1 VFFVVF
7 PYGWYPLMRHAG
19 KARIILADH
28 ERLVVS
34 YSVQDDTVYVLTPPG
49 GDPRAALPA
58 ARLVLHDDA
67 YQQLAS
73 YLGVT
78 PSWPVESGTQGGRS
92 AVAAAVPGPR
102 VAARRHDLPRSAE
115 TVLLP
120 LRI

>member
-1 VFFVVF
+1 
-7 PYGWYPLMRHAG
+7 MRHTG

-34 YSVQDDTVYVLTPPG
+34 YSVQDHTVYVLTPPG

-73 YLGVT
+73 YLGVA
-78 PSWPVESGTQGGRS
+78 PRGPVESGTKGGRS
-92 AVAAAVPGPR
+92 AVPGTRAAA
-102 VAARRHDLPRSAE
+102 ARHDLPSPAE
-115 TVLLP
+115 TLL
-120 LRI
+120 

>member
-1 VFFVVF
+1 
-7 PYGWYPLMRHAG
+7 MRHAG

-34 YSVQDDTVYVLTPPG
+34 YSVRDNTVYVLTPPG

-67 YQQLAS
+67 YRQLAG

-78 PSWPVESGTQGGRS
+78 PGWPVESGTLGGRWHDTGE
-92 AVAAAVPGPR
+92 AVGTALPDRPPLDLVP
-102 VAARRHDLPRSAE
+102 
-115 TVLLP
+115 
-120 LRI
+120 

>member
-1 VFFVVF
+1 
-7 PYGWYPLMRHAG
+7 MRQAG

-73 YLGVT
+73 YLGVA
-78 PSWPVESGTQGGRS
+78 PSWPVESGTHGGRS
-92 AVAAAVPGPR
+92 AVAAVAAAVPGAD
-102 VAARRHDLPRSAE
+102 VAAGRHDLRRPFCNLS
-115 TVLLP
+115 VFD
-120 LRI
+120 